1 MKSLNLMPAPTRHA
15 AFARLGDVLPRA
27 ATAALDRKGE
37 GGDPLPQ
44 ATGLSPWLRYRLLAE
59 EEVLE
64 ALGHLHG
71 AGAQPFRRAIL
82 RRAYLKGYFEMR
94 RGLWLAYRQ
103 GLRAGL
109 NRIATEAGLRNRW
122 EAACQGATGVA
133 PFDAAARALVHQ
145 GHLSDAARRAFARTW
160 LHDLHLPW
168 ELGADLF
175 LRHLLDGDLAITLL
189 SWRGLAGPLPDLPP
203 GPCPQ
208 GGIWDHGAPSAL
220 LLHEDDLSP
229 DRLLDRGLRPDQT
242 AFVMAP
248 EGRSPLMVAPTIEAF
263 IRAAME
269 DCATRLSPRLGTI
282 HGPVQGEGA
291 IDALVSWARGTR
303 AVQIITPF
311 APLGPMSDMLDALET
326 RLEAE
331 NIRLIRAMRDHDAR
345 LWPQATDS
353 FDHFLRAVTEAG

>member
-1 MKSLNLMPAPTRHA
+1 MNSSRLTPEPTRHA
-15 AFARLGDVLPRA
+15 ALARLGGILPRA
-27 ATAALDRKGE
+27 ATIALDRR
-37 GGDPLPQ
+37 GDVADRLPQ

-64 ALGHLHG
+64 ALGRLNG
-71 AGAQPFRRAIL
+71 GEAQPFRRAIL

-94 RGLWLAYRQ
+94 PGLWLAYRQ
-103 GLRAGL
+103 GLRGAL
-109 NRIATEAGLRNRW
+109 NRIATEAGLRDRW
-122 EAACQGATGVA
+122 DAACQGATGIA
-133 PFDAAARALVHQ
+133 PFDAAARALVQQ
-145 GHLSDAARRAFARTW
+145 GHLGDAARRAFAMTW

-175 LRHLLDGDLAITLL
+175 LRHLLDGDVAITLL
-189 SWRGLAGPLPDLPP
+189 SWRAVAGPLPDLPP

-208 GGIWDHGAPSAL
+208 GGVWDHGAPSAL

-229 DRLLDRGLRPDQT
+229 DQLLDRGLRPDQT

-248 EGRSPLMVAPTIEAF
+248 ERRSPLMVAPTIETF

-269 DCATRLSPRLGTI
+269 DCAARLSPRLGTI

-303 AVQIITPF
+303 AVQIITAF
-311 APLGPMSDMLDALET
+311 APLGPMADLLDALET

-345 LWPQATDS
+345 LWPQATGS
-353 FDHFLRAVTEAG
+353 FDSFLRAATRTG